1 MVRLYTGA
9 ALKLGDHDH
18 FDARLDVAV
27 DLDGHLVSTEG
38 LYGLGE
44 PDAASIEVDAA
55 HFLDGVGDVGGGDGA
70 EEPLVLA
77 SAGLDGDDALVKGLG
92 DLRGPIGQ
100 APVPLLGLLH
110 PAAGLLQL
118 DGGRHLGEA
127 AGNEE
132 VAHVAPAHVHD
143 VSPLPDLLDVLSQY
157 DLHDL
162 IPYLPTTYGRS
173 AISRAR
179 FIAVA
184 ASRWCCGQRPV
195 TLRARILPRSEVNR
209 LSML

>member
-1 MVRLYTGA
+1 MITVN
-9 ALKLGDHDH
+9 
-18 FDARLDVAV
+18 DARLDVAV
-27 DLDGHLVSTEG
+27 DLDGHLVGTEG
-38 LYGLGE
+38 PYGFGE

-55 HFLDGVGDVGGGDGA
+55 RLLDGIGDVGGGDGA

-77 SAGLDGDDALVKGLG
+77 GASLDGDDALVEGLG
-92 DLRGPIGQ
+92 DFASTIGQ
-100 APVPLLGLLH
+100 ASVALLGLLH

-118 DGGRHLGEA
+118 GGGRHFGESV
-127 AGNEE
+127 GNEE

-184 ASRWCCGQRPV
+184 ASRW
-195 TLRARILPRSEVNR
+195 
-209 LSML
+209 